1 MYTYICAEAF
11 FFLGGG
17 GGGGGAPL
25 YISAPPAAGVPQR
38 HCCALQDLRVLYRPS
53 SCTESRL
60 ILYRL
65 LLSSSNLF
73 TECYLK
79 R

>member
-1 MYTYICAEAF
+1 MYTYTCAEA

-38 HCCALQDLRVLYRPS
+38 HCMGRDS
-53 SCTESRL
+53 
-60 ILYRL
+60 IL
-65 LLSSSNLF
+65 
-73 TECYLK
+73 
-79 R
+79 